1 MQVLDIILYKVLT
14 EAIPLELEG
23 PGVRFVQFVIQCFT
37 ILQTFNK
44 NVEAIEQFNDFKNL
58 GFYF

>member
-1 MQVLDIILYKVLT
+1 MQVLDIISYKVLT

-23 PGVRFVQFVIQCFT
+23 LGVRFVRFVIQCFT

-44 NVEAIEQFNDFKNL
+44 NVEAIEQSNDFKNL
-58 GFYF
+58 GLYF